1 MVQYGKKISN
11 GNDPGLV
18 CYFQKIWRL
27 LSSIFLHDKMKKK
40 KLQTKAYFSCMR
52 APPYIY
58 APPPS
63 YGLRTQLEI

>member
-27 LSSIFLHDKMKKK
+27 LSSIFLHDKNEKKRSFRPS
-40 KLQTKAYFSCMR
+40 LILVVC
-52 APPYIY
+52 APLHTYMLLLLLMDFEL
-58 APPPS
+58 S
-63 YGLRTQLEI
+63 

>member
-1 MVQYGKKISN
+1 MVQYGKKILN

-40 KLQTKAYFSCMR
+40 EASDQ
-52 APPYIY
+52 
-58 APPPS
+58 
-63 YGLRTQLEI
+63 GLF